1 MKYLKRFNESVD
13 NQSIEE
19 LCKKYLDTEK
29 NKDVEYEIQND
40 EVVITNDPI
49 SILKVLQL
57 DLEGLDGFPFKIKN
71 VNTLFVSGLTSLKNS
86 PDVIEYS
93 INIYD
98 SDVTSLEGG
107 PKYVGRFY
115 HINGTSL
122 ESFEGLAR
130 PLKTSY
136 KMSILDTSL
145 KELLNTFLTLESSGY
160 YDITEENHHWFEILS
175 EYDPIRP
182 DRELILDLFNGFL
195 EEIRKEPLNEKQL
208 NNLKKYWKLI

>member
-13 NQSIEE
+13 NHSIEE

-29 NKDVEYEIQND
+29 NKNVKYEIQNG
-40 EVVITNDPI
+40 EVVISDD
-49 SILKVLQL
+49 SASLQL
-57 DLEGLDGFPFKIKN
+57 DLEGLDGLPFKINN
-71 VNTLFVSGLTSLKNS
+71 VNRLFVNGLTSLKNS
-86 PDVIEYS
+86 PEVIEFA
-93 INIYD
+93 INIYG

-160 YDITEENHHWFEILS
+160 YDITEESHHWFEILS

-182 DRELILDLFNGFL
+182 GRELILDLFNGFL

-208 NNLKKYWKLI
+208 NNLKYYWKLI